1 MNNQISNPKTS
12 VPTGIQ
18 LNDKD
23 YINCLLSTLKEMTKN
38 YALAMTEASNEVLY
52 QKYKN
57 IFNSVSDLQRE
68 TFELAFR
75 NGWYILIIF
84 LYIVNVLIF
93 SFSFIF
99 ILYGFFIL

>member
-75 NGWYILIIF
+75 NGWYILEQAESQKISNK
-84 LYIVNVLIF
+84 LNTLTQEYQDLNL
-93 SFSFIF
+93 
-99 ILYGFFIL
+99 